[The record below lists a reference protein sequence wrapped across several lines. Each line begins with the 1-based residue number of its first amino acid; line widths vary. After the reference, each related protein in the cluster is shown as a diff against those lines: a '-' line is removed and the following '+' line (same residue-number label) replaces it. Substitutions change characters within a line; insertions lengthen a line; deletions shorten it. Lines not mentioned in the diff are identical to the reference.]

1 MIKTIKHI
9 GSSFF
14 YLIMNLSVIALVAGF
29 FTYFQ
34 IPAEGN
40 TKESFWLIF
49 LYALVFVSLWEFVS
63 QFFKR
68 SYAGR
73 DKIDE

>member
-1 MIKTIKHI
+1 
-9 GSSFF
+9 
-14 YLIMNLSVIALVAGF
+14 MNLSVIALVSGI

-40 TKESFWLIF
+40 TKDSFWFIF
-49 LYALVFVSLWEFVS
+49 LYFIAFVSIWDYIS

-73 DKIDE
+73 DKTTREKSNVDNE